1 MNNTWRGLTDQRTAA
16 LTAGTGLLIMALV
29 AAFSYGYAHSALLT
43 EGNAHATLQ
52 NLITHKNLFRAEL
65 AGWII
70 ILMLD
75 IIVAWSCYL
84 FLKPVNQPL
93 SLLGAWLR
101 LIYSAIL
108 GIAVMNLLY
117 VQLLTTGT
125 EYSQGYTLA
134 QLGVQIML
142 YLKAFDAMWSVGLIV
157 FGGHLLILG
166 ILALQAGNVPRWIAV
181 LLLIASAGYIL
192 IHLCKLFLPE
202 YEGIGR
208 ILEYIFII
216 PMSAGELGLGI
227 WLLFRGGKVQT
238 QTG

>member
-1 MNNTWRGLTDQRTAA
+1 MSITRGGITDQRTAA
-16 LTAGTGLLIMALV
+16 LTAGTGLLIMAFV

-43 EGNAHATLQ
+43 QGDANATLQ

-70 ILMLD
+70 ILILD

-101 LIYSAIL
+101 LVYTAIL
-108 GIAVMNLLY
+108 GTAVMNLIF
-117 VQLLTTGT
+117 VQLLTSST
-125 EYSQGYTLA
+125 EYSQGYTPA

-142 YLKAFDAMWSVGLIV
+142 HLKAFDTMWSVGLIV

-166 ILALQAGNVPRWIAV
+166 ILALQAGNVPGWIAV
-181 LLLIASAGYIL
+181 LLLIAAAGYIL
-192 IHLCKLFLPE
+192 THLCKLFLPE
-202 YEGIGR
+202 YEGIGK

-227 WLLFRGGKVQT
+227 WLLFRGGKARA

>member
-1 MNNTWRGLTDQRTAA
+1 MSNTRSGITDQWTAA
-16 LTAGTGLLIMALV
+16 LTAGTGLLIMAFV

-43 EGNAHATLQ
+43 EENANTTLQ
-52 NLITHKNLFRAEL
+52 NLLTHKNLFRAEL

-70 ILMLD
+70 ILILD

-101 LIYSAIL
+101 LVYTAIL
-108 GIAVMNLLY
+108 GTAVMNLIF
-117 VQLLTTGT
+117 VQLLTSST
-125 EYSQGYTLA
+125 EYSQGYTPA

-142 YLKAFDAMWSVGLIV
+142 HLKAFDAMWSVGLIV

-166 ILALQAGNVPRWIAV
+166 ILALQAVNVPGWAAV

-192 IHLCKLFLPE
+192 THVSKLLLPD
-202 YEGIGR
+202 YEGIGEMVEKVFM
-208 ILEYIFII
+208 L
-216 PMSAGELGLGI
+216 PMSAGELGFAL
-227 WLLFRGGKVQT
+227 WLLFRGGKAQAK
-238 QTG
+238 TG